1 MLSVASV
8 AGMDNIV
15 HTSARVKAIEMKKR
29 RVVREARGDWI
40 KRNHDAVTGENFDF
54 DAPEHYRDRYLPTKN
69 IQTFYTSDESGA
81 TTDGSQTTYR

>member
-1 MLSVASV
+1 MPSVASV

-15 HTSARVKAIEMKKR
+15 HTSARVKSIEMKK
-29 RVVREARGDWI
+29 RVVREARRDWI